1 MVRACHLIVAC
12 VGLSLAG
19 LVGYRELRS
28 GSAPA
33 KEEAHG
39 HSHGEAK
46 KGEGKGTDDHDHA
59 GHNHGSAEEGEGY
72 IKFTPAQMQA
82 TGVEIAPAA
91 SGTLIKEIAVPGRIA
106 INTYWQAKIVPRV
119 AGTVAK
125 VQKRMGEAV
134 AENDVLAVL
143 ESRDMA
149 DAKADFLAAWR
160 AEELAL
166 SIFVL

>member
-1 MVRACHLIVAC
+1 MPASGSLWPV
-12 VGLSLAG
+12 SLATASCD
-19 LVGYRELRS
+19 R

-33 KEEAHG
+33 KREAHS
-39 HSHGEAK
+39 HAHGEAK
-46 KGEGKGTDDHDHA
+46 KGEGKGKDDHDHA
-59 GHNHGSAEEGEGY
+59 GHNHGSGEGEGF

-91 SGTLIKEIAVPGRIA
+91 SGTLIEEIAVPGRIA
-106 INTYWQAKIVPRV
+106 INTDRQAKIVPRV

-125 VQKRMGEAV
+125 VQKRNGEAV
-134 AENDVLAVL
+134 AEDDVLAVL

-160 AEELAL
+160 AEELAFRS
-166 SIFVL
+166 SIREERLWKQR